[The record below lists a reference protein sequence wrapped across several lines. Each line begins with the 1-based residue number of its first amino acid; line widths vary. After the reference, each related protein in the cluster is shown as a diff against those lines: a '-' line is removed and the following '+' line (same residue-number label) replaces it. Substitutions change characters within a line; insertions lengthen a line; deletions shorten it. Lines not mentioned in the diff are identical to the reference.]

1 MLLINRGVAVDGR
14 WQKSDNNISSEKGSA
29 GNVIAAGTG
38 LPARGLIN
46 DHSVVQEWLYSR
58 SCSSPPSALK
68 VDYYSTNSLIINQ
81 TGDMISLNIL
91 S

>member
-14 WQKSDNNISSEKGSA
+14 WQKNDNNISSEKGSG

-38 LPARGLIN
+38 VPARGLIN
-46 DHSVVQEWLYSR
+46 DSSVVQGWFYLR
-58 SCSSPPSALK
+58 PCSSPLSASK
-68 VDYYSTNSLIINQ
+68 VDYSSTNSLIINQ
-81 TGDMISLNIL
+81 TGDMISPNIL

>member
-14 WQKSDNNISSEKGSA
+14 WQKSDNNISSEKGSG
-29 GNVIAAGTG
+29 GNIIAAGTG

-46 DHSVVQEWLYSR
+46 DSSVVQGWFYLR
-58 SCSSPPSALK
+58 PCSSPPSASK
-68 VDYYSTNSLIINQ
+68 VDYSSTNSLIINQ